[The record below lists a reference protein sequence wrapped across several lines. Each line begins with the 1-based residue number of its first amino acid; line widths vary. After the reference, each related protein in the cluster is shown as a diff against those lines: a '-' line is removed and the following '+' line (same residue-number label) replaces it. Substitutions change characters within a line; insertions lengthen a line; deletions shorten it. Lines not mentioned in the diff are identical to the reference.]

1 MSATKT
7 VMRNMSM
14 AQVNS
19 YVVNAEKL
27 LNLREVFATTA
38 MAHNFDAESPLS
50 KKIEVTRDRADVV
63 FWGPQEEARNSGG
76 WWRSWW
82 TLWRW
87 RLSLVPIDF

>member
-1 MSATKT
+1 
-7 VMRNMSM
+7 MSM

-38 MAHNFDAESPLS
+38 MAHNFDAEPPLS

-63 FWGPQEEARNSGG
+63 FWGPQEEARNSKMVEVVVDPLEVETILG
-76 WWRSWW
+76 SN
-82 TLWRW
+82 
-87 RLSLVPIDF
+87 